1 MDFYTLQLGWYFQ
14 KKFIEF
20 FSALWY
26 FDIECKLMAYMRTW
40 HCTAQKSIIYS
51 PLSVCIN
58 FIDFSLQWN
67 ESPWHT
73 QLFFILLQW
82 TFVKPNWN
90 ITNLPF
96 FFHFSNF
103 NFSSSKIKTKKNT
116 KIKKFADFR
125 SFWFHTHTLKSN
137 DKKIKLRLLRKITF
151 FATKWIHFDKK
162 KTFRKKSLKFIHQKI
177 LSYLLFQK
185 KKKECIN

>member
-1 MDFYTLQLGWYFQ
+1 MDFYTIQLGWYFQ

-20 FSALWY
+20 CSLVFWY
-26 FDIECKLMAYMRTW
+26 WMQTDGIYENMTLHCSKIHNLLTSLCMYQFYWFLSTMKRISMA
-40 HCTAQKSIIYS
+40 
-51 PLSVCIN
+51 
-58 FIDFSLQWN
+58 
-67 ESPWHT
+67 HT
-73 QLFFILLQW
+73 TFFILLQW

-137 DKKIKLRLLRKITF
+137 DKK
-151 FATKWIHFDKK
+151 
-162 KTFRKKSLKFIHQKI
+162 
-177 LSYLLFQK
+177 
-185 KKKECIN
+185 